1 MLQFF
6 EWLWSAIGLYE
17 KLGIAREVVVDG
29 VTRKVTFQGFLNWL
43 HGDFLEKGE
52 DVTAALMFC
61 AGILVCTIIPY
72 LLGSL
77 NAAIIVSKYKY
88 HDDIR
93 KYGSGNA
100 GLTNMGRVF
109 GKQGALLTLFGD
121 IFKQFVSVLIGIIAC
136 GELGAYFAGVF
147 CMLGHIAPLYYHFR
161 GGKGVLTAATMI
173 LMIDWQVFLIAASIF
188 ALTVLITRYVSLGSV
203 LGGFALPGI
212 VFISATMRGTYPS
225 LPAICFS
232 LFIGM
237 MLIFMHRSNIRR
249 LFEGTENKLSF
260 KKKEK

>member
-6 EWLWSAIGLYE
+6 EWLWKVIDIQS
-17 KLGIAREVVVDG
+17 KLGLAAEES
-29 VTRKVTFQGFLNWL
+29 FQGFLQWL
-43 HGDFLEKGE
+43 HGDLLEQGN
-52 DVTAALMFC
+52 DFGAALAFC
-61 AGILVCTIIPY
+61 AGILLCSILPY

-121 IFKQFVSVLIGIIAC
+121 IFKQFISVVIGIVVC
-136 GELGAYFAGVF
+136 GELGAYLAGVF
-147 CMLGHIAPLYYHFR
+147 CMLGHIAPIYYHFR
-161 GGKGVLTAATMI
+161 GGKGVLTAATMV
-173 LMIDWQVFLIAASIF
+173 LMIDWQVFLIAFVIF
-188 ALTVLITRYVSLGSV
+188 AITVLITRYVSLGSV
-203 LGGFALPGI
+203 IGGFALPGI
-212 VFISATMRGTYPS
+212 VYASAMLRGTYPA

-232 LFIGM
+232 VFIGM
-237 MLIFMHRSNIRR
+237 LLIFMHRSNIRR
-249 LFEGTENKLSF
+249 LMEGRENKLSF
-260 KKKEK
+260 KKKQK